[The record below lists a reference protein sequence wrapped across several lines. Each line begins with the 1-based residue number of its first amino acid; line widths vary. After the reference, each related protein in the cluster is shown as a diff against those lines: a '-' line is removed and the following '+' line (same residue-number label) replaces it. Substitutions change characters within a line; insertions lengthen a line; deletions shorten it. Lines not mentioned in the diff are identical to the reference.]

1 MGRDRLSEKLRKK
14 DATAVFLAF
23 ISGGNQY
30 IPATVSEELSV
41 VIACGGTG
49 GHLFPGIAV
58 AEELKRR
65 GHQPLLFI
73 SQKKVDADASAKYG
87 ALEFA
92 TVAAIAKP
100 PTFSMRMLPF
110 LWKLWKTIRQSRKML
125 RERGAQVVVGMGGF
139 TSLPPLYAGKKLGM
153 VTALHDSNALPGKS
167 NRLGARWCSKVLLG
181 LEAARDFFPG
191 NEVAVTGTPVRDEFR
206 DRPSAAE
213 ARAKFG
219 LAVDK
224 PVVLAFGGSQG
235 ARKLNSLV
243 AEAAGILGT
252 RVQWLQIAGRED
264 EGRVRQ
270 LAGSRAGHAVVGF
283 CDNMPAAY
291 AASDLVISRSG
302 GASLCELAFL
312 GLPSV
317 LVPYPH
323 AADDHQTHNAKC
335 FEKAGAALL
344 APEGELTGASL
355 AKMVRELMENRG
367 RLAEM
372 HESARSLSV
381 DDAAVQICDAL
392 MSLEERI

>member
-1 MGRDRLSEKLRKK
+1 M
-14 DATAVFLAF
+14 
-23 ISGGNQY
+23 
-30 IPATVSEELSV
+30 SEELSV

-191 NEVAVTGTPVRDEFR
+191 NEVAVTGTPVRGEFR

-235 ARKLNSLV
+235 ARRLNSLV

-344 APEGELTGASL
+344 APEEELTGASL

-367 RLAEM
+367 RLVEM
-372 HESARSLSV
+372 QESARRLSV
-381 DDAAVQICDAL
+381 DDAAVRICDAL